1 MTDAQPTG
9 HPRVDAA
16 LAELD
21 RIATLPPADQVAGF
35 AAVHRELQ
43 ETLADIDRAAVES
56 GPAPAPPGPRPP
68 GTGVGSFGPAPGS
81 RPGSVGPG
89 PGHGS

>member
-1 MTDAQPTG
+1 MTDADPPTTG

-21 RIATLPPADQVAGF
+21 RIAELPPADQVAGF

-43 ETLADIDRAAVES
+43 ETLADID
-56 GPAPAPPGPRPP
+56 
-68 GTGVGSFGPAPGS
+68 GSAGGDDRSDAGS
-81 RPGSVGPG
+81 
-89 PGHGS
+89 

>member
-1 MTDAQPTG
+1 VEQDMTDRDAQPTG

-21 RIATLPPADQVAGF
+21 RIAALPPARQVEAF

-43 ETLADIDRAAVES
+43 ETLADIDGAAVDAGRVPPGS
-56 GPAPAPPGPRPP
+56 GPSHPAGPG
-68 GTGVGSFGPAPGS
+68 
-81 RPGSVGPG
+81 PGSVGA
-89 PGHGS
+89 

>member
-1 MTDAQPTG
+1 MIDPDAQPTGEPGPRSFAPRPAQPAG

-21 RIATLPPADQVAGF
+21 RIAALAPADQVEGF

-43 ETLADIDRAAVES
+43 ETLADIDGEAA
-56 GPAPAPPGPRPP
+56 
-68 GTGVGSFGPAPGS
+68 
-81 RPGSVGPG
+81 GPG
-89 PGHGS
+89 GAGC